1 MDQKWPYVLSDD
13 IQNWGVTL
21 LCVGTPNQKSYSN
34 VWPPYIGISQR
45 RSETG
50 NSVTWQPLYFGTN
63 FRFSYWRDNP
73 NFTILKFKTWTILP
87 WKVQNLTST
96 FIVTFSVV
104 GGGDKE
110 SWITQNA
117 SEARYYASNLWRKQ
131 MIRYQELNVSHTSR
145 LETCPVLG
153 TRVSDYSYLWVI
165 KLFLA
170 SLHLHLP
177 RSLASLRR
185 WQRCLILRQPT
196 RSSRILN
203 KRKKSSFEHSV
214 PSIYYKFF
222 LVMISKIKT

>member
-1 MDQKWPYVLSDD
+1 MYR
-13 IQNWGVTL
+13 
-21 LCVGTPNQKSYSN
+21 
-34 VWPPYIGISQR
+34 IGSPWC
-45 RSETG
+45 
-50 NSVTWQPLYFGTN
+50 SVTCQPSIFPN
-63 FRFSYWRDNP
+63 RFSSCRNNHY
-73 NFTILKFKTWTILP
+73 FHFITFSTILS
-87 WKVQNLTST
+87 WKIQNLTST
-96 FIVTFSVV
+96 FIVTFSVI

-165 KLFLA
+165 KMFLA

-222 LVMISKIKT
+222 LLWYPK